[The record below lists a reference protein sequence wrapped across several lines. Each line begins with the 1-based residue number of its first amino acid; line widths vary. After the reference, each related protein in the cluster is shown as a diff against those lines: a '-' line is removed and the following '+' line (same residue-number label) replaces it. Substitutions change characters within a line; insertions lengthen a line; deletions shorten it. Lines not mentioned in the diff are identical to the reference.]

1 MSDSPDIIVPG
12 PHGPAARGSRVP
24 TRPEAAETPPARWTH
39 SHTMTPSPSS
49 SGWWRRSSPAA
60 SRSRPPS
67 PCTSVRSRSSV
78 AARRCSPRPSCG
90 SSSSCPGPRR
100 RHGGGLRPRRQPT
113 SRGGP
118 HRATIRY
125 PILVDHQ
132 RYQEPSSVPILDRL
146 HDPAELR
153 GMSEPELAQ
162 LPAEIRET
170 IIRTVA
176 VTGDISGRR
185 WVSSRSPS
193 PSTASWSRRATGS
206 CGTPATRR
214 TPTAADRPPV
224 ALPHPAPDRRHRRLP
239 AAQRVAARRVRRR
252 PRRDRAVSIARAS
265 PRPGHA
271 HSMERIAVV
280 VATPRCCQAVR
291 SRRSTTSATADPAP
305 DRAQRQREC
314 RARRWARCPSTCPR
328 SSSRSRGDRARRT
341 GTASRSGSR
350 SSAGGS
356 WSCRAAFAS
365 PSCRSPARPLFED
378 LGITYVGVM
387 RATTCG
393 CSRRRSAGRSRS
405 TGP

>member
-1 MSDSPDIIVPG
+1 M
-12 PHGPAARGSRVP
+12 
-24 TRPEAAETPPARWTH
+24 
-39 SHTMTPSPSS
+39 
-49 SGWWRRSSPAA
+49 
-60 SRSRPPS
+60 
-67 PCTSVRSRSSV
+67 
-78 AARRCSPRPSCG
+78 
-90 SSSSCPGPRR
+90 
-100 RHGGGLRPRRQPT
+100 
-113 SRGGP
+113 
-118 HRATIRY
+118 
-125 PILVDHQ
+125 
-132 RYQEPSSVPILDRL
+132 PILDRL

-162 LPAEIRET
+162 LAAEIRET

-314 RARRWARCPSTCPR
+314 RQPVGGRAVQVPVRDQALDRVATEQDVLGRRHGADP
-328 SSSRSRGDRARRT
+328 DRR
-341 GTASRSGSR
+341 
-350 SSAGGS
+350 
-356 WSCRAAFAS
+356 RAARGAVAPHSPVRRVVRQPGHCSRTWAS
-365 PSCRSPARPLFED
+365 PTWA
-378 LGITYVGVM
+378 
-387 RATTCG
+387 
-393 CSRRRSAGRSRS
+393 
-405 TGP
+405 